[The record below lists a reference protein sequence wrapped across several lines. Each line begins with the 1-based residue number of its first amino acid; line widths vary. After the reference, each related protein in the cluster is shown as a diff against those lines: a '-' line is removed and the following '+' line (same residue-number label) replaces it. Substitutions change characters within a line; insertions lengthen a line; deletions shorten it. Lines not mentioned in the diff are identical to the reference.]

1 MKRKIRTAMFVVAM
15 TAASITSGYELS
27 GGAIETFDN
36 TTTNMGTESI
46 AVGNQNDDNTL
57 QFINGSKV
65 QSGSASIGSG
75 YAGYS
80 DYRSSGF
87 GGMTYSAPSVS
98 ANNNTLIVRG
108 AGSQWISSSSIG
120 IGITHGNSNAMV
132 VADGAHVSSSGGN
145 VGTGRRGY
153 YSRYSSSSS
162 RRTDNDYSTSSIDNS
177 VTVTGAGSRW
187 DNSGSINVGVTYGN
201 GNSIFVSNGG
211 ILSSAGGSIGR
222 GYAGSSSYSSSYY
235 SSSSSS
241 YSSTSS
247 TNNSLTVAGNG
258 SRWDNAGALSLGIMN
273 GNNNT
278 LLIENGGVVTNAT
291 ATIGQGRASSS
302 YSWGSSSA
310 GYGNDNKVVVDG
322 EGSSWSNS
330 GNILLGNNNGNRNS
344 ISISNGGTVTADS
357 MEIGKGSY
365 SSSIAR
371 ADNNRVEVSGS
382 GSRLDV
388 SGTITIGNNYA
399 TGNELSVSDG
409 GAVAAETI
417 SIASGNSVVLD
428 QGGTLSLS
436 GDFDSNQPGSLSF
449 NGGVLSVEGMVSG
462 FTTLNANARLETA
475 NLNGP
480 FIVHGTFAPGNSP
493 ADSIVNGSLTIASDG
508 TLEMEL
514 GGYGLGTE
522 YDRLTVTGLGELEG
536 SLDVVFIDG
545 FAPTNG
551 ASFDLFNWDG
561 GVNGTFSDINSSTLP
576 EGLSWDTS
584 NLYTNGTVTVIPEPS
599 VLALVGIFGSGLWL
613 VRRYFPPV

>member
-1 MKRKIRTAMFVVAM
+1 MKLKIRTAMFVVAM

-27 GGAIETFDN
+27 GGTIETFDN

-57 QFINGSKV
+57 QFINGSQV
-65 QSGSASIGSG
+65 QSGYASVGAG
-75 YAGYS
+75 FAGYS
-80 DYRSSGF
+80 DYRPSSGW
-87 GGMTYSAPSVS
+87 GGGTTYSAPSVT
-98 ANNNTLIVRG
+98 ANNNTLLIRG
-108 AGSQWISSSSIG
+108 AGSQWSSSGSIG
-120 IGITHGNSNAMV
+120 VGTTFGNSNAMV
-132 VADGAHVSSSGGN
+132 ISEGALVSSAGGN
-145 VGTGRRGY
+145 VGTGRSGY
-153 YSRYSSSSS
+153 YRRSSSGS
-162 RRTDNDYSTSSIDNS
+162 TDRDYSTSSAANS
-177 VTVTGAGSRW
+177 VSVTGVGSRW

-201 GNSIFVSNGG
+201 GNSILVSNGG
-211 ILSSAGGSIGR
+211 TLSSAGGSIGR
-222 GYAGSSSYSSSYY
+222 GYAGSYSSG
-235 SSSSSS
+235 SSSSTY
-241 YSSTSS
+241 YSRSS
-247 TNNSLTVAGNG
+247 TNNSVTISGTG
-258 SRWDNAGALSLGIMN
+258 SRWDNAGSFALGIMN
-273 GNNNT
+273 GNSNT
-278 LLIENGGVVTNAT
+278 LRIEHGGVVTNMA
-291 ATIGQGRASSS
+291 ATIGQGRAYSS

-322 EGSSWSNS
+322 EGSSWNNS

-357 MEIGKGSY
+357 MEIGKGSW

-388 SGTITIGNNYA
+388 SGTVTIGNSYA
-399 TGNELSVSDG
+399 TGNQLSVSNG
-409 GAVAAETI
+409 GAVTAETI
-417 SIASGNSVVLD
+417 SIASGNSLVLD

-462 FTTLNANARLETA
+462 FTTLNANTRLETA
-475 NLNGP
+475 NLNGH
-480 FIVHGTFAPGNSP
+480 FTVHGTFAPGNSP

-522 YDRLTVTGLGELEG
+522 YDRLTVTGLGELDG
-536 SLDVVFIDG
+536 TLDVVFLDG

-599 VLALVGIFGSGLWL
+599 VLALVGIFGSGLWV
-613 VRRYFPPV
+613 VRRYFPRV